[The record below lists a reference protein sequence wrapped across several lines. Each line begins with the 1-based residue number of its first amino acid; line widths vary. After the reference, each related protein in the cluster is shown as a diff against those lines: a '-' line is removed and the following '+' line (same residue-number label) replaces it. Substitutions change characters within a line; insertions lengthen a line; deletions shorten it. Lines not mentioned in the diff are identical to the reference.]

1 VIVVISHPADLHATQ
16 VLDRL
21 RAWGHEARLF
31 DVADLPGQATL
42 TIDYADPVAPRA
54 RLDHRRDGRLEL
66 SDASAVWW
74 RRPQIVQLD
83 SITEAPV
90 RGFVYGE
97 WHEALNG
104 AYQLMQCPWMNPPLS
119 NELASRKAYQ
129 LRVASE
135 IGLRV
140 PATLMTSDAQA
151 ANAFIE
157 RYGVE
162 RTIYK
167 IFSATQEIWRETRLV
182 RAGDLQHLGDLELA
196 PVIFQELIPAVVD
209 VRVTIVGDS
218 LFAMSIDSRG
228 TSYEVDFRVSLAE
241 ARTSAATL
249 PDDVAAEL
257 HELLRRLGIVY
268 GAIDLRVTP
277 EGEYVFLE
285 VNPAGEFLFVE
296 AATGLPITDAVA
308 GWLAAPS

>member
-1 VIVVISHPADLHATQ
+1 VIVVISHPGDLHATQ
-16 VLDRL
+16 VLERL
-21 RAWGHEARLF
+21 RTWGREVRLF

-42 TIDYADPVAPRA
+42 TIDYADPVAPRV
-54 RLDHRRDGRLEL
+54 RLDHRRDGPLEL
-66 SDASAVWW
+66 SDATAVWW

-83 SITEAPV
+83 SISDAPV

-104 AYQLMQCPWMNPPLS
+104 AYHLMRCPWMNPPLS
-119 NELASRKAYQ
+119 NELASRKPHQ

-135 IGLRV
+135 IGLRI
-140 PATLMTSDAQA
+140 PDTLMTSDAA
-151 ANAFIE
+151 AAAEF
-157 RYGVE
+157 VE
-162 RTIYK
+162 RHGADATIYK
-167 IFSATQEIWRETRLV
+167 IFSATQEIWRETRVV
-182 RAGDLQHLGDLELA
+182 RADDLEHLSDLAVA
-196 PVIFQELIPAVVD
+196 PVIFQELIPAVAD

-218 LFAMSIDSRG
+218 LFAIAIDSRG

-241 ARTSAATL
+241 ARINATVL
-249 PDDVAAEL
+249 PDDVAAHL
-257 HELLRRLGIVY
+257 HELLRRLDIVY

-296 AATGLPITDAVA
+296 AATGLPITETVA
-308 GWLAAPS
+308 GWLASPA